1 MTRSGLEDQ
10 LLADVVRKERRD
22 LEEAKSALT
31 KQQNE
36 FKIRLKQL
44 EDDLLARLSTAQGN
58 FLGVLS
64 I

>member
-1 MTRSGLEDQ
+1 M
-10 LLADVVRKERRD
+10 ADVVRKERRD